1 MKSLE
6 WLLKLDD
13 SRRVILSV
21 EASEE
26 LNLERDTTVGKVREM
41 IEPKPKTAEMI
52 VKHDDLNMEL

>member
-26 LNLERDTTVGKVREM
+26 LNLERDTTVGKVREL
-41 IEPKPKTAEMI
+41 IEPKPMTEEMV
-52 VKHDDLNMEL
+52 VKRDDLHMEL

>member
-41 IEPKPKTAEMI
+41 IEPKTKTAEMI